1 LRLPGG
7 LEPRPTA
14 VIVIALAVAALVWLL
29 FISGDDDDSGDD
41 DQAGAQKTVEVVSA
55 DELLGAI
62 AGAGFPAYWVGE
74 QPDMSYEVTRITGDR
89 NEIYVRY
96 LPPDAEAETKD
107 PYLTV
112 GSYQVAD
119 AYGVTQ
125 RQAEESGG
133 SSSFP
138 LDGEGIA
145 LPNGADPRSVYVAYP
160 GIDVQIEVYSPE
172 AGRALDL
179 VRTGALTPIG

>member
-1 LRLPGG
+1 
-7 LEPRPTA
+7 

-29 FISGDDDDSGDD
+29 FISGDDDDGSEGDE
-41 DQAGAQKTVEVVSA
+41 AGAQKTVEVVAA
-55 DELLGAI
+55 DELLDAI
-62 AGAGFPAYWVGE
+62 AGAGFPVYWVGE
-74 QPDMSYEVTRITGDR
+74 QPDVSYEVTRITGER

-107 PYLTV
+107 PHLTV

-119 AYGVTQ
+119 AFGVTQ
-125 RQAEESGG
+125 RQAEEPGG

-138 LDGEGIA
+138 VEGEGIG

-172 AGRALDL
+172 AGEALEL
-179 VRTGALTPIG
+179 VRSGALTPIG

>member
-1 LRLPGG
+1 
-7 LEPRPTA
+7 

-29 FISGDDDDSGDD
+29 FIKGDDDNSGSTE
-41 DQAGAQKTVEVVSA
+41 AGATKTVQVVTA
-55 DELLGAI
+55 DQLLGAI
-62 AGAGFPAYWVGE
+62 AGVGFPAYWVGE
-74 QPDMSYEVTRITGDR
+74 RPDVQYEVTRISGSR
-89 NEIYVRY
+89 NQVYVRY

-112 GSYQVAD
+112 GSYRVKD

-125 RQAEESGG
+125 RQANQPGG

-138 LDGEGIA
+138 IDGDGIA

-160 GIDVQIEVYSPE
+160 GIDVQIEVYSPD
-172 AGRALDL
+172 AGESLQL
-179 VRTGALTPIG
+179 VRSGALTPIG

>member
-1 LRLPGG
+1 M
-7 LEPRPTA
+7 
-14 VIVIALAVAALVWLL
+14 IALAVAALVWLL
-29 FISGDDDDSGDD
+29 FIRGGDDDSDSNDNP
-41 DQAGAQKTVEVVSA
+41 ASAKTVEVVTA

-62 AGAGFPAYWVGE
+62 AGAGFPVYWAGE
-74 QPDMSYEVTRITGDR
+74 QPDVTYEVTRITGDR

-96 LPPDAEAETKD
+96 LPPGAEGETSD

-112 GSYQVAD
+112 GSYQVKD

-125 RQAEESGG
+125 RQADESGG

-138 LDGEGIA
+138 VNGEGIA
-145 LPNGADPRSVYVAYP
+145 LPNGADPRSVYIAYP

-172 AGRALDL
+172 AGEALQL
-179 VRTGALTPIG
+179 VKSGAVSPIG

>member
-1 LRLPGG
+1 M
-7 LEPRPTA
+7 EPRPTA
-14 VIVIALAVAALVWLL
+14 VIVIAIAVAVLVWLL
-29 FISGDDDDSGDD
+29 FIRGGDDESDGGE
-41 DQAGAQKTVEVVSA
+41 QASANKTVEVVSA
-55 DELLGAI
+55 DGLLGAI
-62 AGAGFPAYWVGE
+62 EGAGFPVYWVGE
-74 QPDMSYEVTRITGDR
+74 QPDTSYEVTRITGNR
-89 NEIYVRY
+89 REFYVRY
-96 LPPDAEAETKD
+96 LPPDAEAETEE

-119 AYGVTQ
+119 AFGVT
-125 RQAEESGG
+125 RAQADEPGG

-138 LDGEGIA
+138 VDEEGIA